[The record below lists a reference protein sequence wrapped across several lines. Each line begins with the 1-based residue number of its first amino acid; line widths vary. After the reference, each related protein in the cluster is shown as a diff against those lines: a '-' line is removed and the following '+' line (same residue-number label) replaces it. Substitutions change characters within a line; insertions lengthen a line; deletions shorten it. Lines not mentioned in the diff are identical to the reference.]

1 MTVPLRKPFHCHRKW
16 HGQVA
21 LKSRQYALRE
31 SIGACHTSERVYS
44 TGKRE
49 LVITSSSRG
58 GGGGGIEEEGD
69 QSSDPPERQELS
81 YRKAANVVFVSEYDE
96 RSDRKSGSSAALASF
111 AAPGQAARDNEG
123 RSLAGKKKP
132 LKINLDLA
140 LYRARQMRI
149 MSNRASSTRD
159 RSRLSREAEK
169 KLRECIEMD
178 PEDGRAYVILGKML
192 IQKRRFDEAEAL
204 YDSGCA
210 TTKGVNPFI
219 WTAWAN
225 LAVKRGNITLA
236 RKLFDA
242 AIVASSSH
250 AAAYHGWGLLEK
262 KQGNYMKARD
272 IWIRGI
278 DATRPNG
285 SPYLFQSL
293 AVLASDLNKPDEAR
307 RWFREG
313 TLGTN
318 GRESHAIW
326 HAWACMEIKEGTE
339 DTIIRQLFQKGLQSS
354 PKSRYTFLS
363 WALWEKNIGNI
374 EQARALFKQGTSMN
388 RSDAALPQAWALM
401 EESLGN
407 LEDARALFRQASRA
421 DPKHLYV
428 WQAWGCMEQ
437 RANNIEEARE
447 LFQQGVWAAPPRARD
462 TTLIFQAWALLEQNE
477 GNIELARELF
487 KCAIKADPRSEPSW
501 LAWAQMEEE
510 EGLYNRAAE
519 LKNFSMQEKQIIQA
533 PSNFT
538 TLKVTT
544 HDSFLAPFFVALGK
558 WFDRYEN
565 ASKKS
570 EMANEYSNE

>member
-1 MTVPLRKPFHCHRKW
+1 MAVSLRKPFLCHRNW
-16 HGQVA
+16 HV
-21 LKSRQYALRE
+21 
-31 SIGACHTSERVYS
+31 TSHSQQHVLYETPRVLYSPERHFM
-44 TGKRE
+44 KRIE
-49 LVITSSSRG
+49 RGTVFMSSSLDEEGGRISDASQQEQGSSRG
-58 GGGGGIEEEGD
+58 E
-69 QSSDPPERQELS
+69 
-81 YRKAANVVFVSEYDE
+81 ANVVFVGEYDE
-96 RSDRKSGSSAALASF
+96 RVEKESSTSASLASF
-111 AAPGQAARDNEG
+111 AAPGQAGRDTEG
-123 RSLAGKKKP
+123 RSLAGKRKP

-149 MSNRASSTRD
+149 MSNRVRSPKD
-159 RSRLSREAEK
+159 RSRMARDAEK
-169 KLRECIEMD
+169 KLRECIDMD

-192 IQKRRFDEAEAL
+192 IQKRRFDEAESL

-210 TTKGVNPFI
+210 ATKGVNPFI

-225 LAVKRGNITLA
+225 LAVKRGNVALA

-262 KQGNYMKARD
+262 SQNNYMRARD

-293 AVLASDLNKPDEAR
+293 AVLAADLNKPDEAR

-318 GRESHAIW
+318 GKDSHAIW
-326 HAWACMEIKEGTE
+326 HAWACMEIKQGT
-339 DTIIRQLFQKGLQSS
+339 DDDIIRELFQKGLQSS

-374 EQARALFKQGTSMN
+374 EQARSLFKKGTSLN

-407 LEDARALFRQASRA
+407 VEDARALFRQASRA

-447 LFQQGVWAAPPRARD
+447 LFQQGVWAAPPRAKD
-462 TTLIFQAWALLEQNE
+462 TSLIFQAWALLEQKE

-487 KCAIKADPRSEPSW
+487 KCAIKADPQSEPSW

-510 EGLYNRAAE
+510 QGLYNRAAE
-519 LKNFSMQEKQIIQA
+519 LKNFSMQEKQVVQA
-533 PSNFT
+533 PANFT
-538 TLKVTT
+538 TLKVAT

-570 EMANEYSNE
+570 EMTNEYSNE

>member
-1 MTVPLRKPFHCHRKW
+1 MAAPLGRPFHCQKRW
-16 HGQVA
+16 HGHVAFQTVQQVSQESNAHA
-21 LKSRQYALRE
+21 LGRYRINRRLPVRNDRGTCFKSA
-31 SIGACHTSERVYS
+31 T
-44 TGKRE
+44 
-49 LVITSSSRG
+49 RG
-58 GGGGGIEEEGD
+58 GEEDRRSDSANQGEG
-69 QSSDPPERQELS
+69 SSIKQ
-81 YRKAANVVFVSEYDE
+81 ANVVFVSEYDE
-96 RSDRKSGSSAALASF
+96 RSEKKNSKTANLASF
-111 AAPGQAARDNEG
+111 SAPGQAARDTEG

-149 MSNRASSTRD
+149 MSNRSSSLKNRNK
-159 RSRLSREAEK
+159 LAREAEQM
-169 KLRECIEMD
+169 LRECIDMD

-192 IQKRRFDEAEAL
+192 IQKRRFEEAEAL

-210 TTKGVNPFI
+210 ATKGVNPFI

-225 LAVKRGNITLA
+225 LAVKRGNVALA

-242 AIVASSSH
+242 AIVASPGH

-262 KQGNYMKARD
+262 SQNNFMRARD

-318 GRESHAIW
+318 GKESHAIW
-326 HAWACMEIKEGTE
+326 HAWACMEIKEDAD

-363 WALWEKNIGNI
+363 WALWEKSIGNVA
-374 EQARALFKQGTSMN
+374 QARALFKRGSSLN

-407 LEDARALFRQASRA
+407 LEEARMLFRKASRA

-437 RANNIEEARE
+437 RANNVEEARE
-447 LFQQGVWAAPPRARD
+447 LFQEGVWAAPPRAKD
-462 TTLIFQAWALLEQNE
+462 TSLIFQAWALLEQKQ

-501 LAWAQMEEE
+501 LAWAQMEEDQ
-510 EGLYNRAAE
+510 GLYNRAAE
-519 LKNFSMQEKQIIQA
+519 LRNFSMQEKQIVQA
-533 PSNFT
+533 PANFT
-538 TLKVTT
+538 TLKVSTN
-544 HDSFLAPFFVALGK
+544 DSFLAPFFVALSK

-565 ASKKS
+565 ASQRPGNVI
-570 EMANEYSNE
+570 NEYSNE